1 MNYETITRIESGI
14 AAGLDR
20 RFDRRLSGGL
30 PPRDTLDHH
39 ADVRMTGIDRAPRGL
54 MRGESMDVG
63 AIENQR
69 IVLLRGE
76 RGCDVVGIVG

>member
-1 MNYETITRIESGI
+1 MESGI
-14 AAGLDR
+14 ADGLDR

-30 PPRDTLDHH
+30 PARDPLDHH
-39 ADVRMTGIDRAPRGL
+39 ADVRITSIDRAPRSL
-54 MRGESMDVG
+54 MRRESVSVG

-76 RGCDVVGIVG
+76 RGGDVVGIVG